1 MIGKIVILNS
11 KDNFGK
17 VIFEDG
23 NESKVIKFP
32 EHFEN
37 NDEIDI
43 SFKNND
49 LSGQVTKMI
58 AHKRDNYG
66 VVVSIFNQGIGKV
79 LVTYPQLSG
88 LVNFKHFSPAQQ
100 GLNLRFDIQKTIN
113 SQEAINIQVAK
124 ESEFYRCNTPTFGH
138 IILPKLLVLIF
149 MIFVMLRQKENKK
162 IILHTLM
169 STTIR
174 SV

>member
-88 LVNFKHFSPAQQ
+88 LVNFKHFSPAQH
-100 GLNLRFDIQKTIN
+100 GLNLRFDIQ
-113 SQEAINIQVAK
+113 
-124 ESEFYRCNTPTFGH
+124 
-138 IILPKLLVLIF
+138 
-149 MIFVMLRQKENKK
+149 
-162 IILHTLM
+162 
-169 STTIR
+169 
-174 SV
+174 